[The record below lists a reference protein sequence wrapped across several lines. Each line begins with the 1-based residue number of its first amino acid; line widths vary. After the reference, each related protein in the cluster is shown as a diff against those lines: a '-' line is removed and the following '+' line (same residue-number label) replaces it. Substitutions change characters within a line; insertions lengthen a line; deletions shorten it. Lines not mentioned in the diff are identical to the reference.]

1 MMFHVMRSWYKY
13 GHEGDEVMIT
23 DKYYDTIEKALAY
36 AKRYSKGVRF
46 VMVQIE
52 TDDDDMEL
60 VYEYLADGG
69 RCTIDKTD
77 KYKIT
82 KESQEKLIEQKEQN
96 TTLVNIKY
104 NDCYTNSLVIAE
116 GTGNQHESVVRIIS
130 KYGKELKEFG
140 KIRFTDTTS
149 KNSNCKKKSND
160 NHYFSDLKSGNKF
173 ETRGRK
179 TKIYLLNEQQ
189 ATLLLTLLGNTKEIV
204 KFKVAL
210 VKEFYKMKALLLEQQ
225 TPEYKEER
233 LKGKKVRFNFVEAVK
248 IFVEYAKSQGSTHAE
263 SYYMLFTKAINKKLN
278 ISNRALCNLDEIEEL
293 ERIEKTIGIFLL
305 NQIKKSIGYKEAF
318 TSCKK
323 LLDVI

>member
-13 GHEGDEVMIT
+13 GREGDEVMIT
-23 DKYYDTIEKALAY
+23 DKYYDTVEKALAY
-36 AKRYSKGVRF
+36 AERYAKGIRF

-52 TDDDDMEL
+52 TDDDNMEL
-60 VYEYLADGG
+60 IYEYLADGG
-69 RCTIDKTD
+69 RCTVDKTA
-77 KYKIT
+77 KYKT
-82 KESQEKLIEQKEQN
+82 VAESQEKPAEQEEQN

-116 GTGNQHESVVRIIS
+116 GTGNQHHAVQQIIN
-130 KYGKELKEFG
+130 KYKEEIEVFG
-140 KIRFTDTTS
+140 KIRFMNIKS
-149 KNSNCKKKSND
+149 LKSNCKSKSSD
-160 NHYFSDLKSGNKF
+160 NYYFTHLKCGNKM